1 MIQNIF
7 TIAISILSASG
18 ILGIGTRAI
27 LTRLKNQE
35 SRQKALE
42 LGVQALL
49 RDRMLYCYNKYM
61 EAGYAPIYAK
71 ENFENMYQQYHE
83 LGGNGVITHLHEE
96 FMELPT
102 EDGGESQ

>member
-1 MIQNIF
+1 MSASQIL
-7 TIAISILSASG
+7 TIIISIVSASG

-27 LTRLKNQE
+27 LARLQSQE
-35 SRQKALE
+35 SKQKALG

-49 RDRMLYCYNKYM
+49 RDRMLHSYNKYT
-61 EAGYAPIYAK
+61 ELGYAPVYAK

-83 LGGNGVITHLHEE
+83 LGGNGVMTKLHVE

-102 EDGGESQ
+102 NKEE